1 MAGRRYF
8 YNSYVKYL
16 FDHQSTH
23 NTTDTSSNYHED
35 VQKYDISSTPGEMGT
50 IGYQWNHLVNRKRTV
65 SLKMPLCVGIN

>member
-23 NTTDTSSNYHED
+23 NTIDTTSNRPTTQPTQ
-35 VQKYDISSTPGEMGT
+35 VAIIM
-50 IGYQWNHLVNRKRTV
+50 
-65 SLKMPLCVGIN
+65 KMCRNTTFRARRVRWGLLGINGII